1 MKNSMRQR
9 DGTTVLNMV
18 KQVELKYLQSM
29 KEMVKK
35 VQLKVIR

>member
-9 DGTTVLNMV
+9 DGATVLNMV